1 MILEKWRPNL
11 VFNKLHVNFIS
22 IWVQFHGLPLEYQF
36 PEMAERLGQI
46 MGVLEK
52 VDWVDR
58 LPRNIRF
65 LQAKVRIDP

>member
-52 VDWVDR
+52 VDWEEH

-65 LQAKVRIDP
+65 LRAKVRIDP